1 MKVERDMSCCKT
13 CKELLELINQQTET
27 IAKQNDII
35 AKLTNESFE
44 QENLINVLMRERI
57 DE

>member
-1 MKVERDMSCCKT
+1 MSCCKT